1 MLRRTATVAVAA
13 VLGAATAIGVAAC
26 GEDRGGDVK
35 FEGDTGTE
43 TTGTTGTETT
53 GTEAIGT
60 ETTGTET
67 THTETSGGE
76 N

>member
-1 MLRRTATVAVAA
+1 MLRRTATVAVVAA
-13 VLGAATAIGVAAC
+13 LGAVAAIGVTAC

-35 FEGDTGTE
+35 FENDT
-43 TTGTTGTETT
+43 
-53 GTEAIGT
+53 GT

-67 THTETSGGE
+67 TQTETSGGE